1 MVFLRL
7 ICSHRDTPLFTH
19 QQLAQVV
26 GSSNRQ
32 ASSRHMEI
40 FRECVGDFLDFLRHR
55 RKADGKVVSTVFAQ
69 LQKDP
74 LATRGDLKTQAN
86 AQLQSTGISETN
98 IDVALQQISAKQIR
112 QPMQKQLARGRAH
125 YREEYLLQEMVTS
138 LNSGAAQKAG
148 IGGCHSARMG
158 VSDPTAVRKLISP
171 EAELSNID
179 KPLKWI
185 SFLMVL
191 YYHGVLCRC

>member
-7 ICSHRDTPLFTH
+7 LCSHRDTPLFTH

-32 ASSRHMEI
+32 ASSRHLEI
-40 FRECVGDFLDFLRHR
+40 FRECGGNFLDFLRHK
-55 RKADGKVVSTVFAQ
+55 RKVDDKVVSTVLAQ

-74 LATRGDLKTQAN
+74 LATRG
-86 AQLQSTGISETN
+86 E
-98 IDVALQQISAKQIR
+98 
-112 QPMQKQLARGRAH
+112 QLARGRAY
-125 YREEYLLQEMVTS
+125 YREEYLLQEMVTA
-138 LNSGAAQKAG
+138 LNSATAQKAG
-148 IGGCHSARMG
+148 ISGCHSAG
-158 VSDPTAVRKLISP
+158 SEVSDPTAVRKLISP
-171 EAELSNID
+171 EAELSDID

-191 YYHGVLCRC
+191 YYHGVLLSVLGQWCLVHKTTVLRWILGMSLGF